1 LSIPA
6 SILFGA
12 LLVGANSMQ
21 RVVQVPSALI
31 TALNGLVV
39 VFVVSSEILRRR
51 SQRRRLAAGKEE
63 SPSKPDQPQ
72 VLLEKAKQ

>member
-1 LSIPA
+1 
-6 SILFGA
+6 LFGG

-39 VFVVSSEILRRR
+39 VFVVASEYFRKKN
-51 SQRRRLAAGKEE
+51 QRKRIALMDDHGDDEPPLVSDDKIEE
-63 SPSKPDQPQ
+63 VQ
-72 VLLEKAKQ
+72 A